1 MKEIDLK
8 KKNQRKIASKKR
20 LKIYQSIKNV
30 DLLFC
35 KNFYKSKFY
44 VKSNIIAS
52 FLSIKSEITTEFLNK
67 FILESKKKL
76 CLPTIQDNRESLL
89 FKEYNLKTKLVIGR
103 YGILEPVDTNTC
115 LPDIILVPCLA
126 FDSCGNR
133 LGYGGGYYDKTI
145 SYLKSIKHSFLTVA
159 LAYDDQKIKNVVHNH
174 LDQKLN
180 YILTE
185 KQLYKFL

>member
-1 MKEIDLK
+1 M
-8 KKNQRKIASKKR
+8 
-20 LKIYQSIKNV
+20 
-30 DLLFC
+30 
-35 KNFYKSKFY
+35 
-44 VKSNIIAS
+44 
-52 FLSIKSEITTEFLNK
+52 
-67 FILESKKKL
+67 
-76 CLPTIQDNRESLL
+76 L